1 VISLLLCTF
10 KTIIMMAMID
20 ITVHVY
26 YCLKMQS
33 VKLMGILGYII
44 IKREARQKTVF
55 QPGKSASL

>member
-1 VISLLLCTF
+1 
-10 KTIIMMAMID
+10 MMAMID